1 MKKVQA
7 GGSIENYM
15 YIVISRPDTKEEF
28 EGMFRALK
36 NMADEGLNFDIYTD
50 EDHKQ
55 VILAGPGELYLREMA
70 KQLKDRFGL
79 KLSAG
84 EPQVLYKTTIRQAVT
99 AEGRFIRQSSGR
111 DSYGHC
117 WIAIEPLSSGEGYI
131 FINEI
136 EDENIIPAIYIPAID
151 EGIQSI
157 MHRGILGRLPIVD
170 IRVRLFNGSYNST
183 DASVMAYKIA
193 GFLGFREAYN
203 QASPVVLEPWM
214 KVRFP
219 VEEKHILQVND
230 VLERIN
236 ARSIEYVE
244 MTGGGAVVADVA
256 LRLLM
261 PGQLY
266 QIVSGMEASTRSYFN
281 NKIRNNRDFMVQFSY
296 YDEVPPE
303 LENDI
308 IDRSDLKDAYHYS
321 HEYHFS
327 EHWDTEET
335 ERHLKQLI
343 ESFWGEG

>member
-1 MKKVQA
+1 MKKVQI
-7 GGSIENYM
+7 SNTENYM
-15 YIVISRPDTKEEF
+15 YITVSRPDTKGEF

-55 VILAGPGELYLREMA
+55 IILAGPGELYLREMA
-70 KQLKDRFGL
+70 EQLKDRFGM

-84 EPQVLYKTTIRQAVT
+84 EPQVLYKTTIRQAAT

-117 WIAIEPLSSGEGYI
+117 WIAIEPLPRDEGYM
-131 FINEI
+131 FINEV

-157 MHRGILGRLPIVD
+157 MHRGILGRFPIVD
-170 IRVRLFNGSYNST
+170 IRVRLLNGSYNST
-183 DASVMAYKIA
+183 DASMMAYKIA

-236 ARSIEYVE
+236 ARNIEYVE

>member
-1 MKKVQA
+1 
-7 GGSIENYM
+7 
-15 YIVISRPDTKEEF
+15 
-28 EGMFRALK
+28 
-36 NMADEGLNFDIYTD
+36 
-50 EDHKQ
+50 
-55 VILAGPGELYLREMA
+55 
-70 KQLKDRFGL
+70 
-79 KLSAG
+79 
-84 EPQVLYKTTIRQAVT
+84 
-99 AEGRFIRQSSGR
+99 
-111 DSYGHC
+111 
-117 WIAIEPLSSGEGYI
+117 
-131 FINEI
+131 
-136 EDENIIPAIYIPAID
+136 
-151 EGIQSI
+151 
-157 MHRGILGRLPIVD
+157 
-170 IRVRLFNGSYNST
+170 
-183 DASVMAYKIA
+183 
-193 GFLGFREAYN
+193 
-203 QASPVVLEPWM
+203 
-214 KVRFP
+214 
-219 VEEKHILQVND
+219 
-230 VLERIN
+230 
-236 ARSIEYVE
+236 